1 MSDVIILEDY
11 KKDRDYDRIM
21 DEIFYPDNITYV
33 EHIDTE
39 YTDKQMDKKTL
50 DRILKEL
57 GVEDDR

>member
-33 EHIDTE
+33 EHINIEVPMTNE
-39 YTDKQMDKKTL
+39 TMDK
-50 DRILKEL
+50 ILKDIL
-57 GVEDDR
+57 DD